1 MIFRFDLETTK
12 NMVEKYYKENYDIDG
27 ELKISFS
34 TEKSEIYLL
43 SIHQFLEF
51 GQKTVMR
58 FTLEGKMKLSNTEED
73 VVTNVSYDDVRK
85 AVKASLVDD
94 GYRVK
99 GINFDTNI
107 SDDKESEFN
116 GVIVEV
122 SPKKKIKQRKGGAFN
137 GDKKVQ

>member
-12 NMVEKYYKENYDIDG
+12 NMVEIYYKENYDIDG
-27 ELKISFS
+27 ELKVSFS

-94 GYRVK
+94 G
-99 GINFDTNI
+99 
-107 SDDKESEFN
+107 
-116 GVIVEV
+116 
-122 SPKKKIKQRKGGAFN
+122 
-137 GDKKVQ
+137 

>member
-85 AVKASLVDD
+85 AVKASLTDD

>member
-27 ELKISFS
+27 ELKVSFS

>member
-12 NMVEKYYKENYDIDG
+12 SMVEKYYKENYDIDG

-85 AVKASLVDD
+85 AVKASLTDD

-116 GVIVEV
+116 GVIVEA

>member
-27 ELKISFS
+27 ELKVSFS

-137 GDKKVQ
+137 EDKKVQ